1 MARKVSK
8 TPAAPARA
16 RPSPAIT
23 QACSAESTDSAVKQK
38 THDTWS
44 HLFSEL
50 ACKTAHFSGKPLAF
64 LTATFLVVV
73 WACTGPLFHY
83 SDTWQL
89 VINTSTTIVTFLMV
103 FLIQHTQNRDTLA
116 VQLKLSEL
124 IIAVRGAENR
134 LAAAEDM
141 TEDDLERLH
150 QEYRVRAEQ
159 TLDHLEQRR
168 GKNLQ
173 RAS

>member
-1 MARKVSK
+1 MERKRSNP
-8 TPAAPARA
+8 TAAPARA
-16 RPSPAIT
+16 RPSPAVT
-23 QACSAESTDSAVKQK
+23 GACSKESTNSAVKQK
-38 THDTWS
+38 THETWS

-64 LTATFLVVV
+64 LTATFLVLL

-116 VQLKLSEL
+116 LQLKLSEL
-124 IIAVRGAENR
+124 IIAMRGAENR

-141 TEDDLERLH
+141 SEDDLERLH
-150 QEYRVRAEQ
+150 EEYRARAEE
-159 TLDHLEQRR
+159 TLGHLEQRR
-168 GKNLQ
+168 GRVLE